1 MGLLADTNEADGMLS
16 AAEAV
21 TRLKGF
27 FAERLQTVWEQRGI
41 DYDIGRAVLAAEWD
55 DLADATRRAGYLADL
70 RATAPEAFAELVVA
84 GERPARIA
92 RPEQIAETARVDAG
106 LFEHPT
112 EHQLAEEFIAVKEQ
126 VEKLL
131 SSECPEYPRMAELLR
146 GLLPTIHQYFEDVMV
161 MVEDEALCRNRLTL
175 LHQIDQLFLRL
186 ADFLAIVHTGQ

>member
-1 MGLLADTNEADGMLS
+1 MLLPEPEEADGTLS

-41 DYDIGRAVLAAEWD
+41 DYDIGRAVLGGEWD
-55 DLADATRRAGYLADL
+55 DLSDAARRAGCLADL
-70 RATAPEAFAELVVA
+70 RATAPEAFAGLVEA

-92 RPEQIAETARVDAG
+92 RPEQIPETAEVNTA

-112 EHQLAEEFIAVKEQ
+112 EHRLADEFSAVKEQ
-126 VEKLL
+126 VENLL

-186 ADFLAIVHTGQ
+186 ADFLAIVQTGQ